1 MENVKG
7 MFSRKYGGVPAWLI
21 LLVAVGGAYLYMRHT
36 GSTLFGGGSSS
47 STGSS
52 DPANDPGSAT
62 PSDGGTPS
70 IVYVQQPLANGSD
83 SNTSNPNHPHHPA
96 GPPPTH
102 KATTAQRAAA
112 IMADFRK
119 HGLSY
124 FTNHPNALAWLKV
137 NAPGD
142 YKVVQTYKRT
152 GRLPVKPQPPRKG
165 AGSGRIP
172 RPTPTKTRVRG

>member
-70 IVYVQQPLANGSD
+70 IVYVQQPLASNGPS
-83 SNTSNPNHPHHPA
+83 TNPNHPHHPA
-96 GPPPTH
+96 GPPSTH
-102 KATTAQRAAA
+102 KVTTAQRAAA
-112 IMADFRK
+112 IMKDFRK
-119 HGLSY
+119 HGLEY
-124 FTNHPNALAWLKV
+124 FKNHPGALAWLKA

-142 YKVVQTYKRT
+142 YRVVQTAQRT
-152 GRLPVKPQPPRKG
+152 GKM
-165 AGSGRIP
+165 P
-172 RPTPTKTRVRG
+172 RPTRKPVPPQSGPIRRKPTPKTTKVRG

>member
-36 GSTLFGGGSSS
+36 GSSLFGGGSSS

-70 IVYVQQPLANGSD
+70 IVYVQQPLATPTPS
-83 SNTSNPNHPHHPA
+83 TNPNHPHHPA
-96 GPPPTH
+96 GPPATH
-102 KATTAQRAAA
+102 KVTTAQRAAA
-112 IMADFRK
+112 IMRDFRL
-119 HGLSY
+119 HPVQY
-124 FTNHPNALAWLKV
+124 FKDHPGALAWLKI

-142 YKVVQTYKRT
+142 YRVVHTYQTT
-152 GRLPVKPQPPRKG
+152 GKMPVRPQPPRKG
-165 AGSGRIP
+165 AGSGTIA
-172 RPTPTKTRVRG
+172 RPTPKKTRVRG

>member
-36 GSTLFGGGSSS
+36 GSSLFGGGSSS

-62 PSDGGTPS
+62 PGDGGTPS
-70 IVYVQQPLANGSD
+70 IVYVQQPLADGG
-83 SNTSNPNHPHHPA
+83 TANPNHPNHPA
-96 GPPPTH
+96 GPPATH
-102 KATTAQRAAA
+102 KVTTAQRAAA
-112 IMADFRK
+112 IMKDFRL
-119 HGLSY
+119 HGMTY
-124 FTNHPNALAWLKV
+124 FHNHPDALAWLKV

-142 YKVVQTYKRT
+142 YRVVTTGKRPT
-152 GRLPVKPQPPRKG
+152 RTVKGNKPPQKG
-165 AGSGRIP
+165 GGSGTVARKS
-172 RPTPTKTRVRG
+172 TPKTARVRG

>member
-36 GSTLFGGGSSS
+36 GSSLFGGSSDSS
-47 STGSS
+47 ST
-52 DPANDPGSAT
+52 DPNADPGSAT
-62 PSDGGTPS
+62 PADGGTPS
-70 IVYVQQPLANGSD
+70 IVYVQQPLAD
-83 SNTSNPNHPHHPA
+83 SGPANPNHPNHPA
-96 GPPPTH
+96 GPPATH
-102 KATTAQRAAA
+102 TATTAQRAAA

-124 FTNHPNALAWLKV
+124 FTNHPGALTWLKA

-142 YKVVQTYKRT
+142 YRVVHAAQTGK
-152 GRLPVKPQPPRKG
+152 PVKHRGTGNPPKQGGNPPRRSAK
-165 AGSGRIP
+165 A
-172 RPTPTKTRVRG
+172 TPSKTRVRG